1 MKTIVIGAGN
11 TGKSMACFLKQIGHD
26 VNLYDRNEDKV
37 NLIKEKGIIDN
48 GSFKGHYDVEI
59 STDLKS
65 LISDRD
71 MIFVN
76 STSDAHIEIA
86 KKLKSILK
94 ENQSI
99 VILNGNW
106 GAYEFYKV
114 LKDEIENLNLA
125 IAETSGMIFTSKFIS
140 DTEVL
145 SVKKETV
152 DLGVLNNGN
161 ADKIIEFFKENMTNV
176 NLYNDIISSSLN
188 ASNPVIHVPIVAA
201 NLTRIEAGE
210 DFQFYGPA
218 ASKLAV
224 DFIVNMDRERLN
236 LCDKLGVKTQ
246 SILDIINGSWKIKH
260 DTLYDALHKNN
271 SYKLAMGPKNL
282 NHRYIFEDIPY
293 GIYPIKY
300 LSEKV
305 NLETPYMDGLLDFLN
320 KYLEDFELKDQVFE
334 LDYETVKILISGK

>member
-1 MKTIVIGAGN
+1 MKVTVIGAGN
-11 TGKSMACFLKQIGHD
+11 TGKSMVCFLKQIGHD
-26 VNLYDRNEDKV
+26 ANLYERNEEKV
-37 NLIKEKGIIDN
+37 HLIKEKGITDS
-48 GSFKGHYDVEI
+48 GSFKGHYEVEI
-59 STDLKS
+59 STDLKA
-65 LISDRD
+65 LISGRD

-76 STSDAHIEIA
+76 TTSDAHVEIA
-86 KKLKSILK
+86 KNLKNILQ

-99 VILNGNW
+99 VVLNGNW

-114 LKDEIENLNLA
+114 LKDEIKNLNLA
-125 IAETSGMIFTSKFIS
+125 LAETSGMIFTSKFIS

-145 SVKKETV
+145 SAKKETV
-152 DLGVLNNGN
+152 DLGVLDNGN
-161 ADKIIEFFKENMTNV
+161 SNKIIEFFKDNMTNV
-176 NLYNDIISSSLN
+176 NLYKDIISSSLN

-210 DFQFYGPA
+210 DFKFYGPA

-224 DFIVNMDRERLN
+224 DYIVNMDKERLN

-260 DTLYDALHKNN
+260 NNLYDALHKNE
-271 SYKLAMGPKNL
+271 SYKLAMGPKTL

-300 LSEKV
+300 LSEKAQ
-305 NLETPYMDGLLDFLN
+305 LDTPYLDGLLDFLD
-320 KYLEDFELKDQVFE
+320 KYLEGFDLKDQVFE
-334 LDYETVKILISGK
+334 LDYETVKNLISRK